1 MGGNSSHL
9 VNIVYTGEWLLQ
21 KFQFEGEFVD
31 MESTLKILVPM
42 AGLGTRLRPHTWS
55 KPKPLISVAGKAV
68 LGHVLDMFSEIPHP
82 ENIEYIF
89 IVGYL
94 GEQIEKYVQENYPH
108 LKAHYVVQ
116 EEMRGQSHAVY
127 LAKKHLQGPV
137 ILTFVD
143 TLIEADLSF
152 LDAEPAEGVACV
164 KPVADPRRFGV
175 AMINDHGYVDKLI
188 EKPQDME
195 NNLAIVGFY
204 YFHKA
209 EDLLDAIEEQMR
221 RDIQLK
227 NEFFLAD
234 AINIM
239 LERGL
244 KMRTMRVDV
253 WLDAGTSET
262 VLETNRYLLDH
273 SRDNSQQAS
282 RPGVLI
288 NAPVYIHPSAHV
300 ENSVIGPYVS
310 LGADCHVES
319 SILRDSIVS
328 EGAQVVDVI
337 LEKSL
342 IGQKGCIQGRPRNI
356 NAGDQTEVVL

>member
-1 MGGNSSHL
+1 
-9 VNIVYTGEWLLQ
+9 
-21 KFQFEGEFVD
+21 

-68 LGHVLDMFSEIPHP
+68 LGHVLDMFSEVPHP
-82 ENIEYIF
+82 ENVEYVF

-108 LKAHYVVQ
+108 LKAKYVVQ
-116 EEMRGQSHAVY
+116 EEMRGQSHAVF
-127 LAKKHLQGPV
+127 LAKEHLQGPV

-152 LDAEPAEGVACV
+152 LANEPAEAIACV
-164 KPVADPRRFGV
+164 KPVDDPRRFGV
-175 AMINDHGYVDKLI
+175 TVINDQGYVEKLI
-188 EKPQDME
+188 EKPESME

-204 YFHKA
+204 YFKRA

-221 RDIQLK
+221 LDIQLK
-227 NEFFLAD
+227 NEYFLAD
-234 AINIM
+234 AINLM
-239 LERGL
+239 LDKGL
-244 KMRTMRVDV
+244 KMRTQRVDV

-262 VLETNRYLLDH
+262 VLETNRYLLDN
-273 SRDNSQQAS
+273 SRDNSQEAD

-288 NAPVYIHPSAHV
+288 NPPVYIHPTASV
-300 ENSVIGPYVS
+300 VNSVIGPYVS
-310 LGADCHVES
+310 VGADCHVES
-319 SILRDSIVS
+319 SILRDSILS
-328 EGAQVVDVI
+328 DGAQVVDVI

-342 IGQKGCIQGRPRNI
+342 VGQKSCIQSRPRNV
-356 NAGDQTEVVL
+356 NAGDQTEVML

>member
-1 MGGNSSHL
+1 
-9 VNIVYTGEWLLQ
+9 
-21 KFQFEGEFVD
+21 

-68 LGHVLDMFSEIPHP
+68 LGHVLDMFSEVPHP
-82 ENIEYIF
+82 ENVEYVF

-94 GEQIEKYVQENYPH
+94 GEQIEKYVKENYPH
-108 LKAHYVVQ
+108 LKAKYVVQ
-116 EEMRGQSHAVY
+116 EEMRGQSHAVF
-127 LAKKHLQGPV
+127 LAKEHLQGPV

-152 LDAEPAEGVACV
+152 LAHETAEAIACV
-164 KPVADPRRFGV
+164 KPVEDPRRFGV
-175 AMINDHGYVDKLI
+175 TVINDEGYVEKLI
-188 EKPQDME
+188 EKPESME

-204 YFHKA
+204 YFKRA

-221 RDIQLK
+221 LDIQLK
-227 NEFFLAD
+227 NEYFLAD
-234 AINIM
+234 AINLM
-239 LERGL
+239 LEKGL
-244 KMRTMRVDV
+244 KMRTQRVDV

-262 VLETNRYLLDH
+262 VLETNRYLLDN
-273 SRDNSQQAS
+273 SRDNSQEAE

-288 NAPVYIHPSAHV
+288 NPPVYIHPTASV
-300 ENSVIGPYVS
+300 VNSVIGPYVS

-319 SILRDSIVS
+319 SILRDSILS
-328 EGAQVVDVI
+328 DGAQVVDVI

-342 IGQKGCIQGRPRNI
+342 VGQKSCIQSRPRNV
-356 NAGDQTEVVL
+356 NAGDQTEVML

>member
-1 MGGNSSHL
+1 
-9 VNIVYTGEWLLQ
+9 
-21 KFQFEGEFVD
+21 

-68 LGHVLDMFSEIPHP
+68 LGHVLDMFSEVPHP
-82 ENIEYIF
+82 ENVEYVF

-94 GEQIEKYVQENYPH
+94 GEQIEKYVKENYPH
-108 LKAHYVVQ
+108 LKAKYVVQ
-116 EEMRGQSHAVY
+116 EEMRGQSHAVF
-127 LAKKHLQGPV
+127 LAKEHLQGPV

-152 LDAEPAEGVACV
+152 LAHETAEAIACV
-164 KPVADPRRFGV
+164 KPVEDPRRFGV
-175 AMINDHGYVDKLI
+175 TVINDEGYVEKLI
-188 EKPQDME
+188 EKPESME

-204 YFHKA
+204 YFKRA

-221 RDIQLK
+221 LDIQLK
-227 NEFFLAD
+227 NEYFLAD
-234 AINIM
+234 AINLM
-239 LERGL
+239 LEKGL
-244 KMRTMRVDV
+244 KMRTQRVDV

-262 VLETNRYLLDH
+262 VLETNRYLLDN
-273 SRDNSQQAS
+273 SRDNSQEAE

-288 NAPVYIHPSAHV
+288 NPPVYIHPTASV
-300 ENSVIGPYVS
+300 VNSVIGPYVS

-319 SILRDSIVS
+319 SILRDSILS
-328 EGAQVVDVI
+328 DGAQVVDVI

-342 IGQKGCIQGRPRNI
+342 LGQKSCIQSRPRNV
-356 NAGDQTEVVL
+356 NAGDQTEVML